1 MTSAL
6 PGGADRD
13 SDGGR
18 GSVLLEV
25 HFPPRPVADALIDSY
40 FDTVHWFMFIT
51 HEPSFRQRADRVLS
65 LGSQMTTTSDADFA
79 SLLLMVITL
88 GAQYAGKNPEWK
100 SVSLMNDYS
109 IDLAALVPHLV
120 DQVRSHLLDML
131 EHCQIEAVQTCV
143 LLGTFYMY
151 HGNPNLSWSVLG
163 LAVKAAYALGMHREV
178 DWKGD
183 NILLQARKRAWG
195 HTYIADTFA
204 AVIYGRP
211 STVDR
216 NFCDVSHPDECDDTS
231 ISTPLRGFLESVND
245 GKSISKLS
253 YHTQKYVLYDI
264 KAQIIS
270 KIYTLR
276 ARASF
281 QASRGGTQKLVR
293 VVQSFD
299 KKLKAWYHQ
308 LPPFFTRTKWTTG
321 EESPEDVFETLHETL
336 TDSQELVKE
345 QLIMQSVALQ
355 VLYDYIL
362 ILLHRPLLE
371 YRMSSQNRERQQ
383 TLANDPF
390 PNSFETCIKAALRIS
405 HAPAH
410 KFKYHCPMALITM
423 HMFTAGVILCL
434 PATMDPFSALAH
446 KTKGA
451 VVRMIRGF
459 KKLSAQTPV
468 VTQSCAILEELM
480 KVVLSRELEL
490 ILNPEDQDDTHVGN
504 PESRF
509 GVSEMRPIRQASND
523 LPTSEQETPLH
534 FPRSRTSLPPPHSVD
549 SAQSR
554 GTNMSQQTNTTRLN
568 YNLSSK
574 TRFNS
579 EDFPQDF
586 LANSTPTVSPE
597 AIQAIQASQ
606 PYDFI
611 DAEPDV
617 GFNDAF
623 GALEKGKL
631 LANPAIL
638 SVTDKTSYL

>member
-6 PGGADRD
+6 PGGRD
-13 SDGGR
+13 LDADGGR

-25 HFPPRPVADALIDSY
+25 HFPPRPVAGALIDSY
-40 FDTVHWFMFIT
+40 FDTVHWFMFII
-51 HEPSFRQRADRVLS
+51 HEPSFRQRADRILS
-65 LGSQMTTTSDADFA
+65 LGSQMMTTSDADFA
-79 SLLLMVITL
+79 ALLLMVIAL
-88 GAQYAGKNPEWK
+88 GAQYAGKNPHWK
-100 SVSLMNDYS
+100 STSLTKDYS
-109 IDLAALVPHLV
+109 IDLTALVPQLIG
-120 DQVRSHLLDML
+120 QVRSHLLDML

-143 LLGTFYMY
+143 LLGTFYIY

-183 NILLQARKRAWG
+183 SILLQVRKRAWG

-216 NFCDVSHPDECDDTS
+216 NFCDVSHPDECDDTA
-231 ISTPLRGFLESVND
+231 ISMPLHGFLESVND

-253 YHTQKYVLYDI
+253 YHTHKYVLYDI

-270 KIYTLR
+270 KIYTVR

-281 QASRGGTQKLVR
+281 QASCGGSQKLVQ

-299 KKLKAWYHQ
+299 RKLKAWHDQ
-308 LPPFFTRTKWTTG
+308 LPSFFTRTKWTTG
-321 EESPEDVFETLHETL
+321 EENPEDVLETLHERL
-336 TDSQELVKE
+336 PESQELIKE

-355 VLYDYIL
+355 VLHDYIL

-371 YRMSSQNRERQQ
+371 YRISSQNRERRQ
-383 TLANDPF
+383 TLTNDPF
-390 PNSFETCIKAALRIS
+390 PNSFETCVEAALRIS

-468 VTQSCAILEELM
+468 VSQSCTILEELM

-490 ILNPEDQDDTHVGN
+490 ILSPEDQDDVHHDN

-509 GVSEMRPIRQASND
+509 GVSEIRPIRQASND
-523 LPTSEQETPLH
+523 FPNSEHESTRHVPA
-534 FPRSRTSLPPPHSVD
+534 SRISLAPPHSVN
-549 SAQSR
+549 SPRNR
-554 GTNMSQQTNTTRLN
+554 GTNMPQQTNTTSLD
-568 YNLSSK
+568 YNASSK
-574 TRFNS
+574 TGFSS
-579 EDFPQDF
+579 ESFPEAF
-586 LANSTPTVSPE
+586 VANSNSTVSPE
-597 AIQAIQASQ
+597 AFQASQ
-606 PYDFI
+606 SYDFI

-631 LANPAIL
+631 VSETAI
-638 SVTDKTSYL
+638 STGH